1 MDIKIN
7 VSKLVDLLPDGKLKR
22 VLKRIILV
30 TAIGGVVAV
39 VAFIA
44 FTIFL
49 AKNTTVEPA
58 KPATKP
64 TALVEEPADTTTAPD
79 ATTEPTATTKPKVLE
94 LSAEDTKT
102 CTLVKSTLYAALF
115 KYKLYTEAVA
125 IMKDG
130 YCIFEIKPAG
140 ITTAGTKLKAVLAK
154 SLSSLTAPTTT
165 GTDTYYALVLKGN
178 KNIKDYNDLIYV
190 IPGVSGTVPTKEEF
204 SVPETVTN
212 LLATNPNA
220 LADVGDTEE
229 LDDVLEKQAIQTD
242 KTTCASI
249 ESCVNAAL
257 ANEEVYKET
266 AILGKNGS
274 VMFAITATPK
284 VATTASKLM
293 NEELLFSLEELQAPK
308 QTGKDVYYVYIEC
321 SVSKTSSGTM
331 YEVGKISVIT
341 GNSKVKP
348 TAKDFATTTE

>member
-1 MDIKIN
+1 MMFPYLSDFVTKYSQVVPVYLKVQFKALCISFRNGGNIMDIKID
-7 VSKLVDLLPDGKLKR
+7 VSKLVDLLPEGKLKR
-22 VLKRIILV
+22 TLKKIILITV
-30 TAIGGVVAV
+30 IGGVLAF
-39 VAFIA
+39 VAFFA

-49 AKNTTVEPA
+49 ANNSTVEPA
-58 KPATKP
+58 KPAAKP
-64 TALVEEPADTTTAPD
+64 TTLVEQPADTTTAPD
-79 ATTEPTATTKPKVLE
+79 ATTNPAATTAPKVLE

-125 IMKDG
+125 IMQDG
-130 YCIFEIKPAG
+130 YCVFEIKPAG
-140 ITTAGTKLKAVLAK
+140 ITTVGTKLKAVLAK

-220 LADVGDTEE
+220 IADPGDTSQ
-229 LDDVLEKQAIQTD
+229 LDKAVVKQAIQTD
-242 KTTCASI
+242 VQTCASI

-257 ANEEVYKET
+257 AN
-266 AILGKNGS
+266 
-274 VMFAITATPK
+274 
-284 VATTASKLM
+284 
-293 NEELLFSLEELQAPK
+293 
-308 QTGKDVYYVYIEC
+308 
-321 SVSKTSSGTM
+321 
-331 YEVGKISVIT
+331 
-341 GNSKVKP
+341 
-348 TAKDFATTTE
+348 